1 MKGRTDIYSVIYNRV
16 IYKRVIYKHLKDVY
30 PNAPKGF

>member
-1 MKGRTDIYSVIYNRV
+1 MKGRTDIYSV

-30 PNAPKGF
+30 PNDPKGF